1 MFLSGIRSFDYA
13 LVFPFYFRKI
23 RKNEHHS
30 VSMKVTVLQLK
41 VYYTV
46 KLRST
51 LSRPTRK
58 KNRPKV
64 YL

>member
-13 LVFPFYFRKI
+13 LVFPFFIFVRF
-23 RKNEHHS
+23 EHHS

-51 LSRPTRK
+51 LSRSTRK
-58 KNRPKV
+58 K
-64 YL
+64 